1 MYFINESKY
10 DRIGHVDLIVDL
22 DDELHSIKFFETEN
36 ESDIIIV
43 EWYSTNKINSMY
55 MLYKN
60 TYSGL

>member
-1 MYFINESKY
+1 LYFINESKY